1 MTIGSSVVGGGTS
14 IDDRYEYEGGYYE
27 YEYENRGCGTKTSM
41 NILLLMMDGRKVIE
55 QGITHTYIDLGS
67 YGD

>member
-1 MTIGSSVVGGGTS
+1 LTIGSSVVGGGTS
-14 IDDRYEYEGGYYE
+14 IDDRYEYEGGCYE